1 MTTNTITDLKSIKA
15 KFVCGEERKKDEK
28 SRRKKIVMGAAEEK
42 GERVMCACWWWSGDW
57 ARGWLSF
64 LGGGKLPHLLLFF
77 FKNFLTADNKRWRA
91 ARPWERNSLSPRLA
105 RVDSFHQHI
114 IILFTCFFFLSYC
127 STRRLICII
136 VLYFVITI
144 FGGDFVGDRN
154 SSWARG
160 SCPVMRLIPQ
170 LGQFLFFLYFADLYD
185 RKTPNWIPANVTTQR
200 QPRLLPR
207 MRAHSA
213 SDG

>member
-77 FKNFLTADNKRWRA
+77 QKFFNSRQQEMKGGPTVGKKL
-91 ARPWERNSLSPRLA
+91 SLSQTGSCRLI
-105 RVDSFHQHI
+105 SPTHHHPFY
-114 IILFTCFFFLSYC
+114 LFFFSFLLFYQTTHLHHRIVFC
-127 STRRLICII
+127 YYNFWRRFCRRQEFQLSTRLMSSHAANPATGPIPFF
-136 VLYFVITI
+136 FV
-144 FGGDFVGDRN
+144 FCGFVR
-154 SSWARG
+154 
-160 SCPVMRLIPQ
+160 
-170 LGQFLFFLYFADLYD
+170 
-185 RKTPNWIPANVTTQR
+185 
-200 QPRLLPR
+200 
-207 MRAHSA
+207 
-213 SDG
+213 